1 MNYLKQTTAKKT
13 ENQLA
18 MYVGRWQPMHNGHK
32 WLFEQSLDQGK
43 DVLICVRDMPA
54 SENNP
59 YSATEVVEKIKETM
73 SEYGER
79 VKIIVIP
86 DIESINI
93 GRDVGYDIIE
103 HVPPTE
109 IAEIS
114 ATKIRRSNG
123 KP

>member
-1 MNYLKQTTAKKT
+1 MNYLKTTTAKKT

-32 WLFEQSLDQGK
+32 WLFEQSLNQGK
-43 DVLICVRDMPA
+43 DVLICVRDMPT

-59 YSATEVVEKIKETM
+59 YSPEEVVEKIRETM
-73 SEYGER
+73 AEYGER
-79 VKIIVIP
+79 VKILVIP

-103 HVPPTE
+103 HLPPAE
-109 IAEIS
+109 IGAIS
-114 ATKIRRSNG
+114 ATKIRSASG
-123 KP
+123 QS